1 MKNRV
6 LFGMTALIMLVCC
19 LSVCAP
25 AVQAAEGGKSVT
37 ATIPVQVTDSGYE
50 LVEDHVIKLE
60 AVTAGAAMPEHAEL
74 TIKGSGT
81 GAFEIE
87 CTKLGIYDYKV
98 SQTKGT
104 SERGI
109 YDETVYNVRVTVT
122 NNEDYSDF
130 DVAVIAFVESA
141 ENKGEIGFE
150 NEYTANLTVK
160 KVWSND
166 EKAQRPTSV
175 TVNLIQDTTVVKSVK
190 LSADNSWT
198 YTWTGLDA
206 DYKWSVAEVVPTGY
220 KASYAISGET
230 TTITNTYSLIQ
241 TGQMNW
247 PIIVFSAIG
256 VLFLGFGAALLSR
269 KKEID
274 A

>member
-37 ATIPVQVTDSGYE
+37 ATIPVTVTDSGYE
-50 LVEDHVIKLE
+50 VVEDHVFVLE
-60 AVTAGAAMPEHAEL
+60 AVTEGAPMPENTEL

-166 EKAQRPTSV
+166 EKAKRPTSV
-175 TVNLIQDTTVVKSVK
+175 TVNLIKDTEVVESVK
-190 LSADNSWT
+190 LNDANKWT

-206 DYKWSVAEVVPTGY
+206 DYTWSVAEVVPNGY
-220 KASYAISGET
+220 KATYKISGET
-230 TTITNTYSLIQ
+230 TTITNTYALIQ
-241 TGQMNW
+241 TGQLNW
-247 PIIVFSAIG
+247 PIVVFSVIG